1 MSDLKGFCKD
11 SKGKITFKHVQR
23 RRKGKVVMIALCC
36 FLIVLLTAITTALLM
51 VKHVTNVK
59 LFLNEGNNFANS
71 KNMIKIKE
79 IVKDASPSM
88 ASIIAV
94 TSEDGVVK
102 ERNVCSGIAVED
114 GTYMITSYNAI
125 SGANRIKVKAYDNSV
140 YNAGIVGFDSTY
152 DIAMIRLE
160 NGTITPVDINTKTK
174 EAENGDVIVS
184 VGNPDGALFNS
195 SFYIGQVVNSG
206 ESVLFRSDEGKF
218 AQNLKLIKT
227 DISPKDINNCS
238 ALYDM
243 DGNLLGIN
251 NMYIEHRNENKDTS
265 YYISVEDLVPIT
277 SGMLDKQD
285 SLITCLGIYG
295 ESAISQ
301 REDGVEG
308 VYAKDVTL
316 NGMGYQIGIRPT
328 DIIVSIDDVKVH
340 NVSEI
345 NDFINE
351 VGQGTVINIKVYKNS
366 EYVNY
371 ELKIDKGN

>member
-79 IVKDASPSM
+79 IVEDASPSM

>member
-79 IVKDASPSM
+79 IVEDASPSM

-227 DISPKDINNCS
+227 DILPKDINNCS

-243 DGNLLGIN
+243 NGNLIGIN